1 MAGTFFVCLFV
12 FFCFVFYRRINFELL
27 STVTLLHIGHHLN
40 TTLTLICLFY
50 PLRMKYIMSVVYH
63 VLYNEGMYTFHHS
76 PLEKIKSTSAMI
88 IISMKSNQDHI
99 KLDANAA

>member
-1 MAGTFFVCLFV
+1 MARTFFVCLFV

-27 STVTLLHIGHHLN
+27 STVTLLHN